1 MNLVILGPPGAGK
14 GFQANLISKKLN
26 IPTISTGDL
35 LRDRI
40 KMGDEEADVLANYV
54 NSGELVPDELIG
66 KILKSRV
73 ERSDCSKGFI
83 LDGFPRSLSQAKL
96 LDSLDIKVDKV
107 IDIDVSEK
115 IIVERL
121 QNRRICKNC
130 GAVYNLLFKKP
141 RVANC
146 CDLCGAELISR
157 KDDDVETIRNRIQVY
172 NRETKPLEAYYKAL
186 NKYYY
191 LNGNEGSFEVEQEI
205 LKIIEE
211 HL

>member
-40 KMGDEEADVLANYV
+40 KTGDEEANVLANYV